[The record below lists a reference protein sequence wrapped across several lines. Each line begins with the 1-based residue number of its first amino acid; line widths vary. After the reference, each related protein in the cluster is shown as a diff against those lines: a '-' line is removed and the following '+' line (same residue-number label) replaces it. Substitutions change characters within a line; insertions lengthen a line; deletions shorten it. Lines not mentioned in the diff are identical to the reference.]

1 MRRKPGPE
9 FLPHWRPLRSPA
21 GDLLAPPLPE
31 ARGLSDSEG
40 PQTVPRLIE
49 ASLSP
54 LSSLR
59 PLRVKVSPV

>member
-9 FLPHWRPLRSPA
+9 FLPQWRPLRSPA

-31 ARGLSDSEG
+31 ARGPSDSEG
-40 PQTVPRLIE
+40 PQPGPRLLE

-54 LSSLR
+54 LSSPR
-59 PLRVKVSPV
+59 PRRVKVSPV